1 MPNRNSASSPWK
13 SRIFVIAFVAVLAFI
28 VWAFIWV
35 VQSANSA
42 LSQEHEIINLDDV
55 ANRIDSGQ
63 VERILIQGEQDAFLY
78 LPGHARPLYTQIE
91 AGKTFTTSKQQLQE
105 KREKLSKQGGSRWL
119 YRHTKSPR

>member
-1 MPNRNSASSPWK
+1 MQNRNSASSPWK

-91 AGKTFTTSKQQLQE
+91 AGKTFTTSGQNVHNKRAKRSQQ
-105 KREKLSKQGGSRWL
+105 RW
-119 YRHTKSPR
+119 RRWAGRQTNFHR